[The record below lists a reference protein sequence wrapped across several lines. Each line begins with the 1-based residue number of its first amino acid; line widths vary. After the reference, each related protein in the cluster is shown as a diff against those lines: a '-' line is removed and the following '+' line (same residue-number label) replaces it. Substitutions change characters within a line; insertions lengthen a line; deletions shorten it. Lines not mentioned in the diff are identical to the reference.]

1 MTSAAITLLL
11 AICLDRV
18 AGEPK
23 FAHPLIGFGNLA
35 NLVERYLHNSYDEN
49 ESANKSSTVL
59 NFKGTLAIT
68 LLIVPFVALCAFMQK
83 IPSCSIIFNVLILYL
98 CIGARSLEDHAQA
111 VASALCDGDI
121 NVARAQV
128 SKIVSRD
135 TSDMN
140 ETGIARATVESVLE
154 NGNDAIFATIFW
166 FVLLGA
172 PGAVLYRLANTLD
185 AMWGYKNSKYLHFGW
200 AAARFDDCLNLI
212 PARLTALTYSLLG
225 NCKVAWH
232 CWRSQGYLWY
242 SPNAGPV
249 MAAGAG
255 ALCLK
260 LGGPA
265 SYGGKLKERPTL
277 GQGPSPT
284 AEDINRAI
292 KLVRNGLWLWTALIF
307 GWGALH

>member
-23 FAHPLIGFGNLA
+23 FAHPLIGFGNLVS
-35 NLVERYLHNSYDEN
+35 LVEGYLHNPDD
-49 ESANKSSTVL
+49 ANKSSTFV
-59 NFKGTLAIT
+59 NFKGAVAIT
-68 LLIVPFVALCAFMQK
+68 LLIVPFVALCALVQN
-83 IPSCSIIFNVLILYL
+83 IHSCSNIFNVLILYL
-98 CIGARSLEDHAQA
+98 CIGARSLEEHAQS
-111 VASALCDGDI
+111 VASALSDGDI
-121 NVARAQV
+121 SAARAQV

-140 ETGIARATVESVLE
+140 ETDIARATVESVLE
-154 NGNDAIFATIFW
+154 NGNDAIFATVFW

-232 CWRSQGYLWY
+232 CWRSQGCLWY

-255 ALCLK
+255 ALCLE

-265 SYGGKLKERPTL
+265 SYGGKLRERPTL
-277 GQGPSPT
+277 GQGRSPT
-284 AEDINRAI
+284 AGDINRAI
-292 KLVRNGLWLWTALIF
+292 KLVRNGLWFWTALIW
-307 GWGALH
+307 GWGALNA